1 MLEKIIIFHHNDTN
15 ARHCE
20 NETTVRG
27 RKVKQVVCLKDS
39 SGICQTPVFR
49 KSSNAG

>member
-1 MLEKIIIFHHNDTN
+1 MLGKIIIFHHIDTN

-20 NETTVRG
+20 NATTVRD

-49 KSSNAG
+49 NSANVG